1 MYCPVVLMLSASTF
15 SAALLL
21 LPRSSPEGVA
31 VGVGVGVGRGAAS
44 AAGETAEQASA
55 SAMKAGPKWFR
66 SRRSEVLICVFMG
79 VIPFLFGFSC
89 VFLTFATHS
98 RKFGMKFPK
107 IFSGTE
113 FLNPPSRRRRRGGR
127 RITRLRARLRRA
139 GAD

>member
-55 SAMKAGPKWFR
+55 SPMKAGPKWFR
-66 SRRSEVLICVFMG
+66 SRRTEGLISVFMG
-79 VIPFLFGFSC
+79 VIPVLSSFWFV
-89 VFLTFATHS
+89 VFVFTTQS
-98 RKFGMKFPK
+98 RKFEAKFPK
-107 IFSGTE
+107 IFLS
-113 FLNPPSRRRRRGGR
+113 
-127 RITRLRARLRRA
+127 
-139 GAD
+139 D